1 MNALKFLNNDDLEI
15 IEVKTIK
22 ERKQDQK
29 ENFGLI

>member
-22 ERKQDQK
+22 E
-29 ENFGLI
+29 ENKIKKKILV